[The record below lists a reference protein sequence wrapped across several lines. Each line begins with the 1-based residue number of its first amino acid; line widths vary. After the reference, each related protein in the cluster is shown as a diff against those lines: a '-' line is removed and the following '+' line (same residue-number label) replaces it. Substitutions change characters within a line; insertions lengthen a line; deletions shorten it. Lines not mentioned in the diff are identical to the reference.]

1 MPPPAVAYGPPAPTR
16 TPAPTGFGAKVVS
29 TARPERAPE
38 EPAEVPKERAVAASA
53 PLVSA
58 EVRIEMDKAAG
69 RMVQTFV
76 DSGTGEVLRQF
87 PGETQL
93 AFSRALAAFE
103 RARSCKE

>member
-1 MPPPAVAYGPPAPTR
+1 
-16 TPAPTGFGAKVVS
+16 
-29 TARPERAPE
+29 
-38 EPAEVPKERAVAASA
+38 
-53 PLVSA
+53 LVSA